1 MYPLPAIDIRDG
13 RCVRLLQG
21 DFAQETIYG
30 DPFEQAIAFVDQGAS
45 MLHIVDLDAAR
56 SGDATNDAIIRKIA
70 DRVGVPVQVGGG
82 VRDRERALDLLSGG
96 IARVVIGTLAVE
108 QSGIALDLAEEFPDQ
123 IVLGLDHRT
132 EIINEVA
139 YRYVAVRGWE
149 RSGGVELFALLQTLE
164 DAPFAGVV
172 VTDISRDGTL
182 LGPDLEGYRDIL
194 NRTHLPVIASGGV
207 GTVDD
212 LVQLAQL
219 DVGGHSLVGAIIGR
233 ALLSGAFTVAEAVV
247 ACEQ

>member
-21 DFAQETIYG
+21 DFARETIYG

-56 SGDATNDAIIRKIA
+56 SGEATNDAVIRRIV
-70 DRVGVPVQVGGG
+70 DRVGVPVQIGGG
-82 VRDRERALDLLSGG
+82 VRDRVRALDLLSGG
-96 IARVVIGTLAVE
+96 VARVVIGTLAVE
-108 QSGIALDLAEEFPDQ
+108 RSDIARDLAEEFPEQ

-139 YRYVAVRGWE
+139 HRYVAVRGWE
-149 RSGGVELFALLQTLE
+149 RSGGIELFSLLQSLE

-182 LGPDLEGYRDIL
+182 LGPDVDGYREIL
-194 NRTHLPVIASGGV
+194 KRTHLPVIASGGV
-207 GTVDD
+207 GTLED
-212 LVQLAQL
+212 LVHLAKI
-219 DVGGHSLVGAIIGR
+219 DADGRSLAGVIIGR
-233 ALLSGAFTVAEAVV
+233 ALLSGAFTVAEAVM
-247 ACEQ
+247 ACAL